1 MELLYEIYMY
11 WGKIDTFNTFYLY
24 RRYLIANDGHLKNIA
39 EYHFQRKWDIDTKT
53 TDQIRLTHA
62 HITSEIELRTLQQK
76 DRIKLVLLALKNLSS

>member
-1 MELLYEIYMY
+1 MSNDGHLKNIAEE
-11 WGKIDTFNTFYLY
+11 GKSILFNTFYLY

-62 HITSEIELRTLQQK
+62 HITSEIELPHL
-76 DRIKLVLLALKNLSS
+76 NNN